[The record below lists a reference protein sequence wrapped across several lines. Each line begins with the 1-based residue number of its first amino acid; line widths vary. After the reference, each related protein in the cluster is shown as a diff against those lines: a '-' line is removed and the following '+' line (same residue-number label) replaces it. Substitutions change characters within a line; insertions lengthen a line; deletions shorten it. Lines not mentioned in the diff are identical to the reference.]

1 MSPRAEELFAEHK
14 DKLARR
20 IDRLFIGLLLFEWA
34 LAVAL
39 ALWISPRA
47 WSGAESRIHE
57 HVWLAVVLGGLTVA
71 LPIGLIVGRPGHQL
85 TRHVIAA
92 AQMVIA
98 ALLIHATAGRI
109 ETHFFIFGAFAFLAF
124 YRDWKVLVTA
134 TVVVTLDHVL
144 RGAFLP
150 QSIYGVASAGILRS
164 LEHTAWVVF
173 ENACLAIAC
182 IGGQREIRN
191 VAARQAELEQK
202 RDVEI
207 QAAAARKS
215 SEAKSEFLANMSH
228 EIRTPMNGVIG
239 ISELLLDTDLTSEQ
253 REYVQMVLSSGEALL
268 VVINDILDFSKI
280 EAGKMVLDPAPFE
293 LRNRISDLARLM
305 AVRAAEKKLELI
317 VRVAPDLPDVLV
329 GDFQRLGQVLVNL
342 VGNAIKFTEKGE
354 IVVRASLDARI
365 GDELLVR
372 FAVSDTGVGI
382 PEGRRTAIFEP
393 FTQADNSTTRKHGGT
408 GLGLAISSRMVQM
421 MGGTISVESEE
432 GKGSTFAFTARLG
445 LPADAATQGERPEI
459 KLERLPM
466 LAVDPEPAPVSV
478 PVPAKTG
485 GALRVLLADD
495 SPVNQRLAVGLLQ
508 KRGHSVTVAANG
520 KEAVALYAEAAFD
533 VVLMDVQMP
542 EMSGFEATAAIRMIE
557 RTRGRKT
564 PIIGV
569 TAHAMKG
576 DRERCLA
583 AGMDAYVSKPLRPQ
597 ELFRVIDESVGR
609 ADVQAPGESV
619 DGAVHERLRG
629 RPG

>member
-1 MSPRAEELFAEHK
+1 MSPRAGELYAEHK

-20 IDRLFIGLLLFEWA
+20 TDRLFIGLLLFEWA

-47 WSGAESRIHE
+47 WSGAESRIHP
-57 HVWLAVVLGGLTVA
+57 HVWLAVLLGGLTVA
-71 LPIGLIVGRPGHQL
+71 LPIGLIVSRPGQRL

-92 AQMVIA
+92 VQMVVA

-150 QSIYGVASAGILRS
+150 QSIYGVASAGIVRS

-173 ENACLAIAC
+173 ENVFLAIAC
-182 IGGQREIRN
+182 VEGQREMRH

-202 RDVEI
+202 QDVEI

-239 ISELLLDTDLTSEQ
+239 ISGLLLDTDLTREQ
-253 REYVQMVLSSGEALL
+253 RGYVQMVLSSGEALL

-317 VRVAPDLPDVLV
+317 VRVAPDLPDALV

-354 IVVRASLDARI
+354 IVVRASLDARN
-365 GDELLVR
+365 GDELVVR
-372 FAVSDTGVGI
+372 FAVSDTGAGI
-382 PEGRRTAIFEP
+382 PEVRRKAIFEP

-408 GLGLAISSRMVQM
+408 GLGLTISTRMVQM

-445 LPADAATQGERPEI
+445 LTADAATQGEHPET
-459 KLERLPM
+459 KLDGLPV
-466 LAVDPEPAPVSV
+466 LVVDPVPA
-478 PVPAKTG
+478 PVPAKTPG
-485 GALRVLLADD
+485 GLRVLLADD
-495 SPVNQRLAVGLLQ
+495 SPVNQLLAVNLLQ
-508 KRGHSVTVAANG
+508 KRGHSVTVAPNG
-520 KEAVALYAEAAFD
+520 REAVARYAEAAFD

-542 EMSGFEATAAIRMIE
+542 EMGGFEATAAIRSIE

-597 ELFRVIDESVGR
+597 ELFRVLDESVGR
-609 ADVQAPGESV
+609 ADVPAPGESV
-619 DGAVHERLRG
+619 DEAVLEQLGGDRELL
-629 RPG
+629 